1 MLEFLTDNAATVAAF
16 LVGLTI
22 VVFVHELGHFWVARR
37 NKVRVEVFS
46 VGFGPELFGVT
57 DRHGTRW
64 KFAAIPLGGY
74 IRMFGDEDAS
84 SKPDTEAARE
94 MSEADK
100 AVAFPFKSLG
110 QKAAIV
116 AAGPAANFLFAI
128 VVYALVFMS
137 FGQPATPPVVGSVVT
152 GSAAAQA
159 GIEAGD
165 RIVAIN
171 GEPIE
176 RYEQVQ
182 AVALLVDDT
191 PLEIRFERGGVVR
204 TVTVTP
210 TRLETVDDQGTV
222 RDGYTLGVNPPY
234 PTIIHTVSAD
244 SPAERGGL
252 EPGDR
257 IVAAQGVPV
266 QVYEDF
272 RRVLEDFDPAQG
284 PLTLRIERG
293 AERIEKTL
301 DPVVETFDE
310 DGRAQSVARIGVT
323 FSLGDRTYVTRGPLE
338 AAWRGVGE
346 TVRVV
351 DHTFTALGQMI
362 AGDRGTEDL
371 GGPIR
376 IAQFFGQAAE
386 AGVVTFLL
394 SIALLSVNLGLINLF
409 PIPVL
414 DGGHL
419 LMYAIEA
426 VTGRPLGE
434 AAQEI
439 SFRIGL
445 AVVLGL
451 MVFATW
457 NDIVQLVGG

>member
-1 MLEFLTDNAATVAAF
+1 MIEFLADNTATVVAF

-22 VVFVHELGHFWVARR
+22 VVFVHEMGHFWVARR
-37 NKVRVEVFS
+37 NGVRVEVFS
-46 VGFGPELFGVT
+46 IGFGPELFGFN

-64 KFAAIPLGGY
+64 KFAAVPLGGY
-74 IRMFGDEDAS
+74 VKMFGDEDAS
-84 SKPDTEAARE
+84 SKPDAEAAEE
-94 MSEADK
+94 MSDEDK

-116 AAGPAANFLFAI
+116 FAGPAANFIFAVI
-128 VVYALVFMS
+128 VYAFVFMS
-137 FGQPATPPVVGSVVT
+137 FGQPATPPVIGSVVS
-152 GSAAAQA
+152 GSAAAEA
-159 GIEAGD
+159 GIQAGD
-165 RIVAIN
+165 RILAID

-176 RYEQVQ
+176 RYEEVQ
-182 AVALLVDDT
+182 AVALLVDGT
-191 PLEIRFERGGVVR
+191 PLDIRFERGGIER
-204 TVTVTP
+204 TITVTP
-210 TRLETVDDQGTV
+210 TRLETIDDQGTV

-234 PTIIHTVSAD
+234 PTLIHTISPD
-244 SPAERGGL
+244 SPAERAGL
-252 EPGDR
+252 EPEDR

-266 QVYEDF
+266 QVFADF
-272 RRVLEDFDPAQG
+272 REVLEGFDPAQG
-284 PLTLRIERG
+284 PLRLTIERG
-293 AERIEKTL
+293 DQRFERTL
-301 DPVVETFDE
+301 DPVIETYDE
-310 DGRAQSVARIGVT
+310 NGPTESVARIGVT
-323 FSLGDRTYVTRGPLE
+323 FSLGDRTHIAYGPFE

-351 DHTFTALGQMI
+351 EHTFTALGQMI

-419 LMYAIEA
+419 LMYGIEA
-426 VTGRPLGE
+426 VMGRPLGE